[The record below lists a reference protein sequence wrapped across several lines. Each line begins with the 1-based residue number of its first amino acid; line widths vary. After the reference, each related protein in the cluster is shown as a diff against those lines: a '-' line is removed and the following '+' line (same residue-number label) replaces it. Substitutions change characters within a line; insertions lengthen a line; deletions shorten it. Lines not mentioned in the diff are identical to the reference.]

1 MNGPSQNRLSNLV
14 QDFAQKN
21 NSKSRISTNQ
31 PPNMILSSK
40 NDKKYVNSERISLER
55 NPNTN
60 TNNSNA
66 QDISKGLLPLQKQK
80 P

>member
-1 MNGPSQNRLSNLV
+1 
-14 QDFAQKN
+14 
-21 NSKSRISTNQ
+21 
-31 PPNMILSSK
+31 MILSSK